1 MNTQLIQG
9 TGKSS
14 ASPDNSGVF
23 GVISSAL
30 QTTGRKLGC
39 WDASR
44 FADHGDMRQIEPDPS
59 VTRETLAY
67 AFAAH

>member
-1 MNTQLIQG
+1 MNTQLHQG
-9 TGKSS
+9 TGKAS
-14 ASPDNSGVF
+14 ASHDNSGVF

-30 QTTGRKLGC
+30 QSTGRKLGC

-44 FADHGDMRQIEPDPS
+44 FAEQGDMRQIEPEPS

-67 AFAAH
+67 AFAAS